1 MKYDAFQEELR
12 QAGLSVRA
20 FARLLKLHPN
30 TVTNY
35 KALGDVPAH
44 LGVIASLIRTLNDAG
59 LDYRAAITR
68 VPIEKKA
75 ARGRA
80 LGKVPRSQEN

>member
-1 MKYDAFQEELR
+1 MEYEAFQEELHN
-12 QAGLSVRA
+12 AGLSVRA

-30 TVTNY
+30 TITNY
-35 KALGDVPAH
+35 KSAGEVPSH

-59 LDYRAAITR
+59 LDYEAAIAR

-75 ARGRA
+75 ARGIA
-80 LGKVPRSQEN
+80 LGKPKHT